1 MKTALALVTPLLL
14 SAFCA
19 GASAQVPAT
28 QSPNHPPPASDP
40 GVRAGSVGAGLPLA
54 TLSAAQMQYFLD
66 GFNRF
71 VEVDSVSGAVTG
83 EPGSGLGPGFN
94 ATSCGACHAQPFAGG
109 SSPSMAAYP
118 FIGPNPQIAAAS
130 DAGATNAIPTFIT
143 ADGPVRETRFPF
155 VVSSSG
161 NLTQIADGGVHD
173 IYTVSGRSDAPGCNL
188 AQPNYDQMQQL
199 GNLIFRIPTPVF
211 GAGLIENIADAAI
224 IANMNANSGL
234 KHQFGISGH
243 PNTSGNDGSITRF
256 GWKAQNKSLEIFSGE
271 AYNVEMG
278 VTNELFPNKRANPPA
293 TCVFNGTPEDHT
305 NFDAAGTQIP
315 SDTVGFSVF
324 MRFLAAPT
332 PSNTGI
338 PGNPPVQSIRNGQ
351 SLFGQVHCDLC
362 HTPSLQTTASS
373 LTAGLNTQTA
383 ALYSDLLVHNMG
395 TGLAD
400 QISQGAAGPDEFR
413 TAPLW
418 GVGQRIFFLHDG
430 RATPQNGGLLT
441 AILAHS
447 SQGSEASNVIS
458 SFRNLSEPQK
468 QDLLNFLRS
477 L

>member
-1 MKTALALVTPLLL
+1 MKIARPCLIIGLSSAL
-14 SAFCA
+14 CA
-19 GASAQVPAT
+19 GVSAQVPSQ
-28 QSPNHPPPASDP
+28 QSSNHGQAKDP

-54 TLSAAQMQYFLD
+54 SLSGSQLEFFLD
-66 GFNRF
+66 GFDRF
-71 VEVDSVSGAVTG
+71 VEIDSVSGAVAG
-83 EPGSGLGPGFN
+83 EPGRGLGPSFN

-109 SSPSMAAYP
+109 TSPSMGAYP
-118 FIGPNPQIAAAS
+118 FIGPNPQVAAAT
-130 DAGATNAIPTFIT
+130 DAGAKNSVPSFIT

-155 VVSSSG
+155 VVNSHGS
-161 NLTQIADGGVHD
+161 LTQTPDGGVHA
-173 IYTVSGRSDAPGCNL
+173 IYTVTGRSDAAGCTL

-211 GAGLIENIADAAI
+211 GAGLIENIADATI
-224 IANMNANSGL
+224 LANMNANSNL
-234 KHQFGISGH
+234 KHQLGIAGH
-243 PNTSGNDGSITRF
+243 VNTSGNDGSITRF

-293 TCVFNGTPEDHT
+293 SCVFNGTPEDHT
-305 NFDAAGTQIP
+305 NFDATGAQIA
-315 SDTVGFSVF
+315 SDTVGFATF
-324 MRFLAAPT
+324 MRFLAAPA
-332 PSNTGI
+332 PSPNGI
-338 PGNPPVQSIRNGQ
+338 PGNPPAQSIQNGQ

-362 HTPSLQTTASS
+362 HTSS
-373 LTAGLNTQTA
+373 MLTAASGFTAALDNQTA

-395 TGLAD
+395 SGLSD
-400 QISQGAAGPDEFR
+400 QVSQGAAGPSEFR

-441 AILAHS
+441 AILDHS
-447 SQGSEASNVIS
+447 SQGSEASSVIS
-458 SFRNLSEPQK
+458 SFTHLSESQK